1 MKLDRSGPWIGVT
14 GVVIMLWLT
23 FATLIFAPWWGVL
36 IYLIPWVIS
45 VRFVAKWARTKPKQ
59 AAYVP
64 LGGFAAWLLVS
75 AVGAQFWGS

>member
-14 GVVIMLWLT
+14 CVVIMLWLT